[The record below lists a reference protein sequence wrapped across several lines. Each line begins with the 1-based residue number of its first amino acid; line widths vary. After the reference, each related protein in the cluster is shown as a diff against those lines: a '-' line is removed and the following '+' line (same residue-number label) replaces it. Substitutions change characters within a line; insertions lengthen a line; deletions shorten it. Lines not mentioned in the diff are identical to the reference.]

1 MMTIRLPNGNAY
13 TYKNADDYDIFEKN
27 TYFLY
32 QKNPDR
38 KVIAI
43 VNIESGVII
52 ETVCPDCVS
61 KSKNTFTVDTI
72 NAKSFGRY
80 LQDNKDNL
88 SEILRKMQKDN
99 VLHWYI

>member
-38 KVIAI
+38 KVIAV

-52 ETVCPDCVS
+52 ETTCPDYIS
-61 KSKNTFTVDTI
+61 KSENTFTVDAI
-72 NAKSFGRY
+72 DAESFEQLLYKNR
-80 LQDNKDNL
+80 D
-88 SEILRKMQKDN
+88 ILAGFISGMKKDN
-99 VLHWYI
+99 VLY